1 MTATAARASAGAAEA
16 RPGRTPSGVRCT
28 ELYTRAAGPGLPHGV
43 GHRGHSPGRGAADR
57 GRRPRWT
64 GSPRRPGAAG
74 RVPRADPAP
83 QRAGGDAPQR
93 RGRTG
98 AQGERRGED
107 PAVHRRVTARRA
119 ARAAALRGGRRSRR
133 RRVRAGRECC
143 RTPATVRR
151 ARPTTVILRP
161 RRGASHACS
170 HATSAGAGRC
180 GGRPN
185 TAPAAGRGGA
195 RRLPA
200 GSAPADRGQ
209 TEGGNGPRRHR
220 RGPWPVTTPHG
231 IVGPTGGNRPVTQGR

>member
-28 ELYTRAAGPGLPHGV
+28 ELCTRAAGPGLPHGV

-133 RRVRAGRECC
+133 RASSSGSRVLPNTGHGAASAAHHSDTSATARSVARLFTRHLRGRGSMWRSSKHRPGGGTWRRAAAPRRECP
-143 RTPATVRR
+143 RGSRANRGWERSPAT
-151 ARPTTVILRP
+151 PPGTV
-161 RRGASHACS
+161 
-170 HATSAGAGRC
+170 AGND
-180 GGRPN
+180 P
-185 TAPAAGRGGA
+185 P
-195 RRLPA
+195 
-200 GSAPADRGQ
+200 
-209 TEGGNGPRRHR
+209 RHR
-220 RGPWPVTTPHG
+220 RPDRG
-231 IVGPTGGNRPVTQGR
+231 

>member
-1 MTATAARASAGAAEA
+1 MSRTGADRLPRARAGSGCPAAWGPPGAGDVVADVPGPRRRRSGRARSGAARSRGRVTATAARASAGAAEA

-28 ELYTRAAGPGLPHGV
+28 ELCTRAVGPGLPHGV
-43 GHRGHSPGRGAADR
+43 GHRGRSPGRGAADR

-119 ARAAALRGGRRSRR
+119 ARAARS
-133 RRVRAGRECC
+133 EE
-143 RTPATVRR
+143 
-151 ARPTTVILRP
+151 
-161 RRGASHACS
+161 
-170 HATSAGAGRC
+170 
-180 GGRPN
+180 
-185 TAPAAGRGGA
+185 GGA
-195 RRLPA
+195 RADGEFERVE
-200 GSAPADRGQ
+200 SAAEHR
-209 TEGGNGPRRHR
+209 PRCGE
-220 RGPWPVTTPHG
+220 RGPP
-231 IVGPTGGNRPVTQGR
+231 Q